1 MSYYRRQRALA
12 GVSTEIPSRMPV
24 RYIKTTSLGSLGD
37 DPPAGTTLST
47 PTILDPQ
54 TQAFQALVTDQLQR
68 GVELMR
74 EANWVK
80 WAQVAAT
87 LAIPLT
93 TAIWKVI
100 FKKGV
105 SGI

>member
-1 MSYYRRQRALA
+1 
-12 GVSTEIPSRMPV
+12 
-24 RYIKTTSLGSLGD
+24 
-37 DPPAGTTLST
+37 
-47 PTILDPQ
+47 
-54 TQAFQALVTDQLQR
+54 
-68 GVELMR
+68 MR